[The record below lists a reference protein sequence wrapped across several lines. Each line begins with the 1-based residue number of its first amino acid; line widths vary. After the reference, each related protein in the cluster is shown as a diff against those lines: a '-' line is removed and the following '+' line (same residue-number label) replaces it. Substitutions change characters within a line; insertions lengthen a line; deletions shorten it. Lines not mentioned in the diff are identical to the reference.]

1 VSSEGLLLRLFEYQ
15 AKRIFSE
22 NGIKIPRGVVAHSSN
37 EVFEIAHEF
46 GAPVVIKSQVLVG
59 GRGLSGG
66 IKSAQDKNEAK
77 KLGEQLLNSSLKGE
91 EIFSVLVEEKVSIE
105 KEFFAG
111 ILIDYNSKSPV
122 IIASSKGGV
131 DIESIALENPVDIII
146 EKIDDKFGLTDF
158 KARSIAKAV
167 GLRGR
172 LMFSF
177 SSLLQSLFIIHKKY
191 DATLVE
197 VNPLALTNDG
207 SFLAVDAKITLDDNA
222 SFRHNE
228 LYKTLKSVR
237 PKPTEGSKLRKFLS
251 ENVEIPTYIEL
262 DGNIGII
269 ADGAGTGM
277 LTLDL
282 TKDYGGKI
290 ESYCE
295 LGGRATPKLIEEA
308 MTIVLSNQDV
318 EVLLINLIGG
328 LNRMDEMAQ
337 GIASYLENN
346 GKDGKVKQD
355 IIVRMS
361 GTLEAE
367 GRNILKASGISS
379 FDNIY
384 DAIEKTVEFSRRC

>member
-1 VSSEGLLLRLFEYQ
+1 MRLFEYQ
-15 AKRIFSE
+15 AKRIFAE
-22 NGIKIPRGVVAHSSN
+22 NGIKTPRGVVASSSIQVV
-37 EVFEIAHEF
+37 EMVEEF
-46 GAPVVIKSQVLVG
+46 GTPVVIKSQVLVG
-59 GRGLSGG
+59 GRGLAGG
-66 IKSAQDKNEAK
+66 IKSSQDKYEARK
-77 KLGEQLLNSSLKGE
+77 IADQLLNSSLKGE
-91 EIFSVLVEEKVSIE
+91 EISSLLIEEKVSIE

-122 IIASSKGGV
+122 VIASSKGGV

-146 EKIDDKFGLTDF
+146 EKIDDKIGLTDF
-158 KARSIAKAV
+158 KARRIAKAV

-172 LMFSF
+172 FMFSF
-177 SSLLQSLFIIHKKY
+177 ATILQSLFTILKKY

-207 SFLAVDAKITLDDNA
+207 TFIAVDAKIVLDDNA
-222 SFRHNE
+222 SFRHSG
-228 LYKTLKSVR
+228 LYSLLKSER
-237 PKPTEGSKLRKFLS
+237 PKPTEGYKLRKFLA
-251 ENVEIPTYIEL
+251 ENAEIPTYIEL

-282 TKDYGGKI
+282 TKDYGGTI
-290 ESYCE
+290 EAYCE

-308 MTIVLSNQDV
+308 MKIVLSNQDV
-318 EVLLINLIGG
+318 KVLLINLIGG

-337 GIASYLENN
+337 GITSYIANKGRNSKL
-346 GKDGKVKQD
+346 KQE

-361 GTLEAE
+361 GTLEEE
-367 GRNILKASGISS
+367 GRTILRSSGVSS

-384 DAIEKTVEFSRRC
+384 EAIEKTVEFSRRY

>member
-1 VSSEGLLLRLFEYQ
+1 MLRLFEYQ
-15 AKRIFSE
+15 AKRIFAE

-37 EVFEIAHEF
+37 EVFEMVQEL
-46 GAPVVIKSQVLVG
+46 GTPVVIKSQILVG
-59 GRGLSGG
+59 GRGLAGG
-66 IKSAQDKNEAK
+66 IKSAQDKYEARK
-77 KLGEQLLNSSLKGE
+77 IADQVINSSLKGE
-91 EIFSVLVEEKVSIE
+91 EVFSVLVEEKISIE

-111 ILIDYNSKSPV
+111 VLLDYNCKCPV

-131 DIESIALENPVDIII
+131 DIESIAIENPVDIII
-146 EKIDDKFGLTDF
+146 EKIDDKLGLTDYR
-158 KARSIAKAV
+158 ARRIAKAV
-167 GLRGR
+167 GLKGR

-177 SSLLQSLFIIHKKY
+177 ASLLQSLFTILKKY

-207 SFLAVDAKITLDDNA
+207 SFFAVDAKITLDDNA
-222 SFRHNE
+222 SFRHSE
-228 LYKTLKSVR
+228 LYKNLKLER
-237 PKPTEGSKLRKFLS
+237 PEPTEASKLRKFLS

-308 MTIVLSNQDV
+308 MNIVLSNQDV
-318 EVLLINLIGG
+318 KVLLINLIGG

-337 GIASYLENN
+337 GIASYIDNK
-346 GKDGKVKQD
+346 GKDAKLKQE

-361 GTLEAE
+361 GTLEEE